1 MSQKQQ
7 DKEEVYK
14 SVLNAAIELEIQL
27 GHLKWTYTLLSKKS
41 KVSRP
46 LIYYYFGKEKINI
59 VIEACNLF
67 GQILAGTTKE
77 RMQAWEDG
85 NIEDMLEQ
93 TRVLLSNYPYL
104 TPYYFLYRNKD
115 NEVGHLIRKYEQD
128 GFTKRKKFFPK
139 LNASEQRIMFAFH
152 LGLVTFPHIEGSDIK
167 NACSFISKL
176 TN

>member
-41 KVSRP
+41 KISRP

-59 VIEACNLF
+59 ILEACNLF
-67 GQILAGTTKE
+67 GQILAGTTQE
-77 RMQAWEDG
+77 RMKAWEEG
-85 NIEDMLEQ
+85 NIEAMLEQ

-115 NEVGHLIRKYEQD
+115 NEVGALIRRYEDD
-128 GFTKRKKFFPK
+128 GFKKRKKFFPN
-139 LNASEQRIMFAFH
+139 LNDSEQRIMFAFH
-152 LGLVTFPHIEGSDIK
+152 LGLVTFPHIEGADIG
-167 NACSFISKL
+167 NACSAIKKL
-176 TN
+176 LN